1 MITRILSYATPIVV
15 ILLMVTYVSSIN
27 TINLPNQLAI
37 GQTTGNM
44 SSLSGLTSENI
55 ANLEII
61 RESIND
67 AREDI

>member
-15 ILLMVTYVSSIN
+15 ILLMATYVSSIN
-27 TINLPNQLAI
+27 TLDLPNQFAI